1 MDETVEQRRGALP
14 AAFVATVALTASLAA
29 VFFLI
34 RQRGLDPDSI
44 DPYSYGKIARGF
56 LEHGFDKLTR
66 HAAMLYPHLLAVI
79 YWLGGTDF
87 VAILINCL
95 FHVGTC
101 LSVFALGRRLF
112 NARTG
117 LIAGIAC
124 ALHPM
129 LLRYVPDLHTEALLA
144 LLSTLTVWCAVLFDE
159 RPTVGRGILLG
170 TVGMI
175 STLAKGVMLPFLLI
189 FGGLAILRSRRS
201 APGVPGSLRGALAMF
216 AAIAVVLAPWT
227 YRNYRVT
234 GGSFVLLT
242 PGAADAFLRG
252 YVFTRL
258 EFATLKKP
266 PYTDA
271 ENEVNAWFRSIARE
285 SGTVW
290 GEDEVVDEKNNQRVA
305 KRMILEHPFDTGRKV
320 MVGAFT
326 FWYEMTSLQNS
337 LVPGVLALVSWI
349 LAFFGLR
356 RARDEG
362 RRAWL
367 LWLPIV
373 VMNLLVAA
381 LIPLGRYSVPVLPCL
396 TLLAA
401 FGAEMFLAPRQANQ
415 RSLAR
420 QLPPGAA
427 VGNRS

>member
-1 MDETVEQRRGALP
+1 
-14 AAFVATVALTASLAA
+14 
-29 VFFLI
+29 
-34 RQRGLDPDSI
+34 
-44 DPYSYGKIARGF
+44 
-56 LEHGFDKLTR
+56 
-66 HAAMLYPHLLAVI
+66 
-79 YWLGGTDF
+79 
-87 VAILINCL
+87 
-95 FHVGTC
+95 
-101 LSVFALGRRLF
+101 
-112 NARTG
+112 
-117 LIAGIAC
+117 
-124 ALHPM
+124 
-129 LLRYVPDLHTEALLA
+129 
-144 LLSTLTVWCAVLFDE
+144 
-159 RPTVGRGILLG
+159 
-170 TVGMI
+170 
-175 STLAKGVMLPFLLI
+175 
-189 FGGLAILRSRRS
+189 
-201 APGVPGSLRGALAMF
+201 
-216 AAIAVVLAPWT
+216 
-227 YRNYRVT
+227 NYRVT